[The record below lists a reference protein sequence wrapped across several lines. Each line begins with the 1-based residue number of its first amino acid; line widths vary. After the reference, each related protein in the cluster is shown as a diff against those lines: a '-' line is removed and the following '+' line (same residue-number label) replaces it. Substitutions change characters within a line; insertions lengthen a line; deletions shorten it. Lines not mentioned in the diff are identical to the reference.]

1 MRSLGFS
8 IEAPGQSLAGPLLQ
22 TEVATLERELRAAGV
37 PADEWH
43 LTAAQVATVRAI
55 LHAPITPAP
64 A

>member
-1 MRSLGFS
+1 MPTPATV
-8 IEAPGQSLAGPLLQ
+8 EAPAPPCPDA
-22 TEVATLERELRAAGV
+22 VRAAVIAELRAAGV